1 MRGKE
6 LRRQI
11 LELVDHQWPVH
22 VKEIVRDLDFEM
34 NNSNIK
40 KISYH
45 IKELE
50 KNEKIRTKRI
60 GKALIIWPHDMEKL
74 RTIYEL
80 LKVEQ

>member
-6 LRRQI
+6 LRKQVMEFI
-11 LELVDHQWPVH
+11 EHHWPAH
-22 VKEIVRDLDFEM
+22 VKEIVRDLGLET

-50 KNEKIRTKRI
+50 KKEKIRTKRV
-60 GKALIIWPHDMEKL
+60 GKALIVWPHDMERL

-80 LKVEQ
+80 LKVE